1 MKLSLQTTVVE
12 NVPILIFAPEAV
24 INCPVLFYVPGYGGT
39 KESGLGLGYQLARQ
53 GFFVVSFDPL
63 WHGERFDERL
73 FNPQP
78 ALYPP
83 DTGLDIGL
91 TFYQV
96 IAHCLE
102 DVQTL
107 RTHFARDPRAD
118 VTRCGITGFSLGAY
132 ASYLVFA
139 NVPEMLA
146 AAPLMGIP
154 NFAQRWHDILDETA
168 YSNPDWAAALQPVAA
183 QTAQYTAFIEQ
194 INPYSKLFAAAP
206 RALLMVN
213 GDFDTEQPK
222 LYALNAYRELKDSYA
237 AAPDH
242 LRLFIPPVAHTVTPA
257 IEKEVVAWF
266 SHHLLRLGLTDALEP
281 VS

>member
-1 MKLSLQTTVVE
+1 MKLSLQTTIIQEIPVLT
-12 NVPILIFAPEAV
+12 ITPEGAEG
-24 INCPVLFYVPGYGGT
+24 CPVLFYVPGYGGK
-39 KESGLGLGYQLARQ
+39 KENGLSLGYRLAQQ
-53 GFFVVSFDPL
+53 GFFVVCFDPL

-73 FNPQP
+73 FNAAAPQHGGI
-78 ALYPP
+78 YPP
-83 DTGLDIGL
+83 DTGLDISL
-91 TFYQV
+91 AFYQV

-107 RTHFARDPRAD
+107 RAHFAPDPRAD

-154 NFAQRWHDILDETA
+154 HFSQRWQDILDECA
-168 YSNPDWAAALQPVAA
+168 FSNPAWATALQQVTA
-183 QTAQYTAFIEQ
+183 QTAQHTTFIEQ
-194 INPYSKLFAAAP
+194 IDPYPKLFAAAP

-213 GDFDTEQPK
+213 GDFDTDQPK
-222 LYALNAYRELKDSYA
+222 LYALNAYRELRETYA

-242 LRLFIPPVAHTVTPA
+242 LRLFIPPVPHTVTPD

-266 SHHLLRLGLTDALEP
+266 SHHLLEE
-281 VS
+281 